1 MVETKTMVE
10 EPRPWSFSRMMAQ
23 YGIPGMTKL
32 GISGAEAL
40 RRLRDIG
47 VGYREQDFYRD
58 WNYYKGQE
66 ERTWL
71 LGTLGPKDFVP
82 RGWMTEPTVERMKM
96 STRYHYVFKYTMQDP
111 ETLTTWE
118 GSCIVASNTEL
129 SNEEYMAWGSATA
142 IEYEEREGGV
152 LLDIRAVAVRHQ
164 RGTPFG

>member
-96 STRYHYVFKYTMQDP
+96 STRYHYVFEITLRDP
-111 ETLTTWE
+111 ETLTEWTE
-118 GSCIVASNTEL
+118 NAIVASDTEL
-129 SNEEYMAWGSATA
+129 MNELYMGGGRQLGQERAQS
-142 IEYEEREGGV
+142 EEVEFVG
-152 LLDIRAVAVRHQ
+152 VRHIITRHQ
-164 RGTPFG
+164 AGTPFG